1 MKYMV
6 TWTRN
11 AQNDL
16 ADIWMNAADRQAVRD
31 AANRIDRALERN
43 PETLGHPLG
52 DDRVYADAPL
62 AVTFSVSP
70 PDRRVWVWQVE
81 RI

>member
-16 ADIWMNAADRQAVRD
+16 ADIWMNAADRPAVRD
-31 AANRIDRALERN
+31 AAHRIDRALERR
-43 PETLGHPLG
+43 PENLGQVVG
-52 DDRVYADAPL
+52 DDRIYADAPL

-70 PDRRVWVWQVE
+70 DDCRVKVWQVE
-81 RI
+81 QV

>member
-1 MKYMV
+1 MKFMV

-16 ADIWMNAADRQAVRD
+16 AEIWMNAVDRQAVRD
-31 AANRIDRALERN
+31 AANRIDRVLERN
-43 PETLGHPLG
+43 PERLGRPVRS
-52 DDRVYADAPL
+52 DRAYADAPL

-70 PDRRVWVWQVE
+70 ADRRVWVWQVE
-81 RI
+81 PV